1 MGICMVF
8 HENVVAHSAQGPRGK
23 APLIERRAAKE
34 TSSGEISD
42 EGLFRS
48 VFECAGAGIAM
59 VDPNGTLV
67 ASNPALHTMM
77 GYTEGELV
85 GMHFS
90 RVTAPED
97 ASRDKA
103 FFAALTH
110 GERTSNSIEK
120 HYVRKD
126 GSRFWARTTASIARE
141 EPKLFICLVENIDSS
156 HEVLEALRDNEARY
170 RLLVEGSEQV
180 FFYQQDVDGRLLYVS
195 PSVHKVLGY
204 DAAEMLGVHY
214 SRFAAP
220 GAKQYLIETTEES
233 MRDPKRRQPY
243 TAECLR
249 SDGTVV
255 VLEFTSGPLKT
266 RDGHTVIH
274 GFARDVTA
282 QKKAEAKLQLSDLIL
297 RSVETIIL
305 VGNGQGQIEFAND
318 AATRTLGYAVEDLL
332 GMGWWELH
340 SHADPGAAIDRVASS
355 ARGERPVR
363 TDSVIES
370 VPDKKGLL
378 HWIAWRDSKG
388 PRDLLIGAGQDITEL
403 KVAQAEREKS
413 ELELRAIFE
422 HALDAMMI
430 VDDNGTYLDANPAAC
445 ALLGVPKD
453 EVIGKRIGDVASW
466 SLDLVTEWER
476 GALDRLKGQATIT
489 LPDKVVRE
497 IEYAVKEHILPGL
510 SLLLARDVTEHKAL
524 ELRLM
529 QSQKME
535 ALGRLAGGVAHDFN
549 NMLMVIRGY
558 SELMQ
563 AKTAADP
570 LLARYIS
577 SIIDAADRAALTTQ
591 QLLAFSRRQ
600 VIQPQIVNL
609 NSIVDEMARLLRR
622 VLGEDVSLH
631 LELARDLANI
641 KADPGQLGQII
652 LNLAINARDAMPTGG
667 RLEISTRNVDIEDL
681 KMSGIAEPISGRFSV
696 LGVKDS
702 GSGMDSE
709 TCSHIFEPFFTTK
722 PQGKGTGLGL
732 AMVYGV
738 VKQSKGWINV
748 ESELGQGTEFKLYFP
763 QKPR

>member
-1 MGICMVF
+1 MGSSM
-8 HENVVAHSAQGPRGK
+8 ASLDTPAMQD
-23 APLIERRAAKE
+23 IE
-34 TSSGEISD
+34 
-42 EGLFRS
+42 
-48 VFECAGAGIAM
+48 
-59 VDPNGTLV
+59 
-67 ASNPALHTMM
+67 
-77 GYTEGELV
+77 
-85 GMHFS
+85 
-90 RVTAPED
+90 
-97 ASRDKA
+97 
-103 FFAALTH
+103 
-110 GERTSNSIEK
+110 
-120 HYVRKD
+120 
-126 GSRFWARTTASIARE
+126 
-141 EPKLFICLVENIDSS
+141 SS
-156 HEVLEALRDNEARY
+156 HEVIEALRDSEARY

-180 FFYQQDVDGRLLYVS
+180 FFYQHGVDGKFLYVS
-195 PSVHKVLGY
+195 PSVCRVLGY

-214 SRFAAP
+214 SRYAVP
-220 GAKQYLIETTEES
+220 GEMQRAVIKYTEES
-233 MRDPKRRQPY
+233 LSDPARRLPY

-249 SDGTVV
+249 NDGRVV
-255 VLEFTSGPLKT
+255 VLEFTEGPLKM
-266 RDGHTVIH
+266 RDGRTVIH

-282 QKKAEAKLQLSDLIL
+282 QKKAEAKLRLSDLIL

-318 AATRTLGYAVEDLL
+318 AATRTLGYPIEELL

-340 SHADPGAAIDRVASS
+340 SHEDPGAAIERVASC

-370 VPDKKGLL
+370 VPDKNGRV

-388 PRDLLIGAGQDITEL
+388 PGNLLIGAGQDITEL
-403 KVAQAEREKS
+403 KVAEAEREKS

-422 HALDAMMI
+422 HALDAMLI
-430 VDDNGTYLDANPAAC
+430 VDDEGTYLDANPAAC
-445 ALLGVPKD
+445 TLLGAPKD
-453 EVIGKRIGDVASW
+453 AVIGKHIGEIASW
-466 SLDLVTEWER
+466 SIDLATEWER
-476 GALDRLKGQATIT
+476 GSLNRLKGEATVT
-489 LPDKVVRE
+489 LTDGVTRD

-510 SLLLARDVTEHKAL
+510 SLVLARDVTERKAL

-563 AKTAADP
+563 TKTASDP
-570 LLARYIS
+570 LLARYTS

-609 NSIVDEMARLLRR
+609 NSIVDEMARLLHR
-622 VLGEDVSLH
+622 VLGEDVSLR
-631 LELARDLANI
+631 LDLARELGNI
-641 KADPGQLGQII
+641 KADPGQMGQII

-667 RLEISTRNVDIEDL
+667 HLEISTRNVEIEEL
-681 KMSGIAEPISGRFSV
+681 KMSGIAEPISGIFSV
-696 LGVKDS
+696 LSVKDS

-732 AMVYGV
+732 SMVYGV

-748 ESELGQGTEFKLYFP
+748 ESELGQGTEFQLYFP
-763 QKPR
+763 RQRR

>member
-1 MGICMVF
+1 MVF
-8 HENVVAHSAQGPRGK
+8 HENVTAQSVIGTPEK
-23 APLIERRAAKE
+23 APLIESRVPKE
-34 TSSGEISD
+34 PSFSEICD
-42 EGLFRS
+42 ESLYRC
-48 VFECAGAGIAM
+48 VFERAGAGIAL
-59 VDPNGTLV
+59 VKLDGTVV
-67 ASNPALHTMM
+67 ASNPALQTMF
-77 GYTEGELV
+77 GYTERELA

-97 ASRDKA
+97 VARDMGL
-103 FFAALTH
+103 FAALTR
-110 GERTSNSIEK
+110 GEQASNSIEK

-126 GSRFWARTTASIARE
+126 GSRFWARRTVSIAHDK
-141 EPKLFICLVENIDSS
+141 PKIFVCLIENIDSS

-180 FFYQQDVDGRLLYVS
+180 FFYQQDADGRLLYVS
-195 PSVHKVLGY
+195 PSVRKVLGY

-214 SRFAAP
+214 SRYAAP
-220 GAKQYLIETTEES
+220 GSAQQRFIERTDDS
-233 MRDPKRRQPY
+233 VRDPKRRQPY

-249 SDGTVV
+249 SDGRVV
-255 VLEFTSGPLKT
+255 VLEFTSGPLKM
-266 RDGHTVIH
+266 RDGRTVIH

-282 QKKAEAKLQLSDLIL
+282 QRKAEAKLQLSDLIL

-318 AATRTLGYAVEDLL
+318 AATRTLGYPIEDLL

-340 SHADPGAAIDRVASS
+340 SHADPGAAIDRVASC
-355 ARGERPVR
+355 ARGECPIR

-370 VPDKKGLL
+370 VPDKKGRI

-403 KVAQAEREKS
+403 KVAEAAREKS

-422 HALDAMMI
+422 NALDAMMI
-430 VDDNGTYLDANPAAC
+430 LDDEGRYLDANPAAC
-445 ALLGVPKD
+445 TLLGVPKD
-453 EVIGKRIGDVASW
+453 EVIGKRIGKIVSWSIDVAK
-466 SLDLVTEWER
+466 EWER
-476 GALDRLKGQATIT
+476 GTLDRLKGEATIT
-489 LPDKVVRE
+489 LKNGVVRE

-510 SLLLARDVTEHKAL
+510 SLLLARDVTERKAL

-563 AKTAADP
+563 TKTSADP
-570 LLARYIS
+570 LLARYTS

-622 VLGEDVSLH
+622 VLGEDVELH
-631 LELARDLANI
+631 LDLARDLYNI
-641 KADPGQLGQII
+641 KADSGQMGQII

-667 RLEISTRNVDIEDL
+667 RLEISTRNEEVEEL
-681 KMSGIAEPISGRFSV
+681 RMSGIAEPISGTFSV
-696 LGVKDS
+696 LRVKDS
-702 GSGMDSE
+702 GSGMDAE

-748 ESELGQGTEFKLYFP
+748 ESELDRGTEFKLYFP
-763 QKPR
+763 RQGK